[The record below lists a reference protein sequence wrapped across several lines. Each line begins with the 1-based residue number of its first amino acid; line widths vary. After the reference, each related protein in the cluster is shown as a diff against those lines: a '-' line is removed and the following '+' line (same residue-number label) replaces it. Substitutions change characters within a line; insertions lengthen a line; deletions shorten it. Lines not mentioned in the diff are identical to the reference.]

1 MGWAR
6 LTHRVALSIAVCIAA
21 TSIVS
26 PAAAAA
32 KTEQGP
38 RSKVRV
44 RCGTLSDHHGSK
56 VLGRGAGAAKTDTDT
71 QRCVPKKPEPVA
83 ITPPSHESYS
93 AARSQARVPA
103 PATHTHAAPPKAVKL
118 ERPFLVRPPVERV
131 QVAREWDQ
139 DKQQRLD
146 RFAPSQVERVST
158 AIVSGG
164 VLWALQSSF
173 WASLLLLGLPLWRH
187 VDLLAIVARAPPD
200 AADDAVPP
208 TPEDERV
215 ARILDDDQR
224 RHSN

>member
-1 MGWAR
+1 
-6 LTHRVALSIAVCIAA
+6 
-21 TSIVS
+21 
-26 PAAAAA
+26 
-32 KTEQGP
+32 
-38 RSKVRV
+38 V

-71 QRCVPKKPEPVA
+71 QRCVPNKPEPVA
-83 ITPPSHESYS
+83 VKPPSHESYY
-93 AARSQARVPA
+93 AAPSQTRVPA
-103 PATHTHAAPPKAVKL
+103 PHAHAAPPKAVKL
-118 ERPFLVRPPVERV
+118 ERPALARPPVERV

-139 DKQQRLD
+139 DEQQRLD

-164 VLWALQSSF
+164 VLWVLQSSF

-187 VDLLAIVARAPPD
+187 VDLLAIVARAPLD
-200 AADDAVPP
+200 AAEDAVPP

-215 ARILDDDQR
+215 ARLLDDDQG

>member
-1 MGWAR
+1 
-6 LTHRVALSIAVCIAA
+6 LTIALGIAA
-21 TSIVS
+21 ALAL
-26 PAAAAA
+26 PAAAALKA
-32 KTEQGP
+32 EQGP

-56 VLGRGAGAAKTDTDT
+56 VLGRGAGAAMTDGDT

-83 ITPPSHESYS
+83 VKPPNHESYS

-103 PATHTHAAPPKAVKL
+103 PHAHAAPPKAVRP
-118 ERPFLVRPPVERV
+118 ERPAPVRPPVERV
-131 QVAREWDQ
+131 QIAREWDQ
-139 DKQQRLD
+139 DEQQRLD

-164 VLWALQSSF
+164 VLWVLQSSF

-187 VDLLAIVARAPPD
+187 VDLLAIVARAPLD
-200 AADDAVPP
+200 AAEDAVPP

-215 ARILDDDQR
+215 ARLLDDDQG